1 MLKKDIEKF
10 CALLGLDTIGFI
22 RCRRFE
28 ELRAFYQYRK
38 ENNLQ
43 NEFEEDDIEKRIN
56 PNVKPKQHTSFI
68 LSAVGRLSAKSL
80 NTEMLL
86 AIR

>member
-43 NEFEEDDIEKRIN
+43 NEFEEDDIEKG
-56 PNVKPKQHTSFI
+56 Q
-68 LSAVGRLSAKSL
+68 
-80 NTEMLL
+80 
-86 AIR
+86 